1 MLRTAAQAGRTWVQ
15 LEAHALSLGRIDGW
29 QDVTGSLVPLHPAG
43 AGCLVLLTRVSGV
56 SSLDKRVVQLL
67 DCSDCLFLKWSCNV
81 IHLEGVPSI
90 QSDIL
95 ITDAV
100 SG

>member
-1 MLRTAAQAGRTWVQ
+1 MTAGCDCG
-15 LEAHALSLGRIDGW
+15 LL
-29 QDVTGSLVPLHPAG
+29 VTLHLAG
-43 AGCLVLLTRVSGV
+43 AGCLILLTRPYGV

-95 ITDAV
+95 IIDVV